1 MQPACST
8 SFKPQQFTRLRAH
21 QAIIMVINFF
31 ARRQTA
37 APERLSLEQLRERMY
52 AALLDCKDMGVQ
64 RVIYRI
70 NVAATPTELWLLR
83 SDLHQCIARVHDQA
97 EATRRTNNL
106 LDAFEGWVPSH
117 QLTRIPESVRE
128 SQL

>member
-1 MQPACST
+1 
-8 SFKPQQFTRLRAH
+8 LRAH

-37 APERLSLEQLRERMY
+37 APERLSLEQLRERLY

>member
-1 MQPACST
+1 
-8 SFKPQQFTRLRAH
+8 
-21 QAIIMVINFF
+21 MVMTFF
-31 ARRQTA
+31 ARQQTA
-37 APERLSLEQLRERMY
+37 APDRLSLEQLRERLH
-52 AALLDCKDMGVQ
+52 AALMDCTDMGAQ

-70 NVAATPTELWLLR
+70 NVAATPSELWLLR

-117 QLTRIPESVRE
+117 QLTPIPESVRQ
-128 SQL
+128 SQA